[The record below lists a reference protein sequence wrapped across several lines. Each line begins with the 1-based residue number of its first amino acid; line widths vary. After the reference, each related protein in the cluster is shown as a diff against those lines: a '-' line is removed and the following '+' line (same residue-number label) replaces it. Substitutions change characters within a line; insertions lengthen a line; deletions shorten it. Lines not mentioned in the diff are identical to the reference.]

1 MLAFFIGW
9 VVLMLCGVPICYSLF
24 IATSSYLLFTG
35 DVLLGIPQRMMAAP
49 NSFPILAIPFF
60 ILAGQIMNSAGITD
74 RIYSFGKAILG
85 HVRGSLGHVNVL
97 ASIIFAGMSG
107 SGAADVA
114 GLGTIELE
122 AQRKAGFDDDFN
134 VGVTLSSAVIG
145 PIIPPSIPMVMYGSL
160 ASTSVGALFLG
171 GVVPGLLM
179 GSSLFFM
186 VYLFARKRNYPIY
199 RKSTFKEKIGATR
212 KAFWALLTPL
222 IILGGIA
229 FGVVTPTE
237 AAIVTVVYALV
248 LGMLV
253 YREFKFRDL
262 IKILIDTVET
272 TGTVVMLIAA
282 AGLFG
287 WTLGRAQ
294 VPQNLARLLVS
305 LTDSPLLILLLMNVF
320 LLIVGCFIEGLAAI
334 VVLVPII
341 MPILQ
346 SVGINSVHFGVIMVL
361 NLTIGAITPPVGTYL
376 YIMAKVADMSFE
388 SVVKA
393 VLPWIVPLLAVLL
406 LLVFFPGTVLWFPQ
420 LFNL

>member
-1 MLAFFIGW
+1 MVAFFIGW
-9 VVLMLCGVPICYSLF
+9 AILMMLGVPISYSLLL
-24 IATSSYLLFTG
+24 ATSSYLLLTG

-114 GLGTIELE
+114 GLGTIELD

-171 GVVPGLLM
+171 GVIPGLLM
-179 GSSLFFM
+179 GGSLFLM
-186 VYLFARKRNYPIY
+186 VYLFSRKRNYPIY
-199 RKSTFKEKIGATR
+199 KKANFREKLVATK
-212 KAFWALLTPL
+212 KAFLALLTPL
-222 IILGGIA
+222 IILSGIA
-229 FGVVTPTE
+229 LGIVTPTE
-237 AAIVTVVYALV
+237 AAIVTVVYALG
-248 LGMLV
+248 LGMVV
-253 YREFKFRDL
+253 YREFKIADL
-262 IKILIDTVET
+262 MKILLDTVET

-287 WTLGRAQ
+287 WTLSRAQ
-294 VPQNLARLLVS
+294 IPQTLARALIS

-320 LLIVGCFIEGLAAI
+320 LLIVGCFIEGLAAL

-346 SVGINSVHFGVIMVL
+346 SVGINPVHFGVVMVL
-361 NLTIGAITPPVGTYL
+361 NITIGAITPPVGTYL
-376 YIMAKVADMSFE
+376 YIMTKVADMSFE
-388 SVVKA
+388 NVVKG
-393 VLPWIVPLLAVLL
+393 VLPWIVPLLIVLL
-406 LLVFFPGTVLWFPQ
+406 VITLLPGTVLWLPG

>member
-1 MLAFFIGW
+1 MVAFFIGW
-9 VVLMLCGVPICYSLF
+9 AILMMLGVPISYSLLL
-24 IATSSYLLFTG
+24 ATSSYLLLTG

-114 GLGTIELE
+114 GLGTIELD

-171 GVVPGLLM
+171 GVIPGLLM
-179 GSSLFFM
+179 GVSLFFM
-186 VYLFARKRNYPIY
+186 VYLFSRKRNYPIY
-199 RKSTFKEKIGATR
+199 KKANFREKLVATR

-222 IILGGIA
+222 IILSGIA
-229 FGVVTPTE
+229 FGIVTPTE
-237 AAIVTVVYALV
+237 AAIVTVVYALA
-248 LGMLV
+248 LGMAV
-253 YREFKFRDL
+253 YREFKIADL
-262 IKILIDTVET
+262 MKILLDTVET

-287 WTLGRAQ
+287 WTLSRAQ
-294 VPQNLARLLVS
+294 IPQTLARALIS

-320 LLIVGCFIEGLAAI
+320 LLIVGCFIEGLAAL

-346 SVGINSVHFGVIMVL
+346 SVGINPVHFGVVMVL
-361 NLTIGAITPPVGTYL
+361 NITIGAITPPVGTYL
-376 YIMAKVADMSFE
+376 YIMTKVADMSFE
-388 SVVKA
+388 NVVKG
-393 VLPWIVPLLAVLL
+393 VLPWIVPLLIVLL
-406 LLVFFPGTVLWFPQ
+406 VITLLPGTVLWLPG

>member
-1 MLAFFIGW
+1 MIAFFIGW
-9 VVLMLCGVPICYSLF
+9 TILMLLGAPISYSLL
-24 IATSSYLLFTG
+24 IATSSYLLLTG

-114 GLGTIELE
+114 GLGTIELD

-160 ASTSVGALFLG
+160 ASVSVGSLFLG

-179 GSSLFFM
+179 GGSLFLM
-186 VYLFARKRNYPIY
+186 VYLYSRKRNYPIY
-199 RKSTFKEKIGATR
+199 KKANFKEKFAATK
-212 KAFWALLTPL
+212 KAFLALLTPL
-222 IILGGIA
+222 IILSGIA
-229 FGVVTPTE
+229 FGIVTPTE

-253 YREFKFRDL
+253 YREFKISDL
-262 IKILIDTVET
+262 MKILVDTIET

-287 WTLGRAQ
+287 WTLSRIQ
-294 VPQNLARLLVS
+294 VPQTLARALIN
-305 LTDSPLLILLLMNVF
+305 LTDSPLPILLLLNVF
-320 LLIVGCFIEGLAAI
+320 LLIVGCFIEGLAAM

-341 MPILQ
+341 MPILH
-346 SVGINSVHFGVIMVL
+346 SVGINPVHFGVVMVL
-361 NLTIGAITPPVGTYL
+361 NITIGAITPPVGTYL
-376 YIMAKVADMSFE
+376 YIMSKVADMSFE
-388 SVVKA
+388 DVVKG
-393 VLPWIVPLLAVLL
+393 VLPWLVPLLVI
-406 LLVFFPGTVLWFPQ
+406 LLVITLLPGTVLWFPG